1 MKERLISAIAISIGI
16 TALTAVGTYFLLKDK
31 PDDTKISP
39 ATTEIRIETTEN
51 AVSTNIN
58 SREKS
63 IEIPEEEKID
73 LNSASKEELT
83 TLPGIGPSLA
93 ERIIAFRNE
102 TPFKTVYDLKK
113 VSGIGDK
120 TFKNIEKFI
129 VVRLK

>member
-16 TALTAVGTYFLLKDK
+16 TALTAVGTYLLLKDK
-31 PDDTKISP
+31 PNETKTSP
-39 ATTEIRIETTEN
+39 NATDAHIETTVN
-51 AVSTNIN
+51 AVSSNIN
-58 SREKS
+58 SSEKS
-63 IEIPEEEKID
+63 IDMPEEQKID

-83 TLPGIGPSLA
+83 SLPGIGPQLA

-120 TFKNIEKFI
+120 TFKNIERFI